1 MTSSTGTTHYIIP
14 ILQDLI
20 DIRRQAVGYVSTDAL
35 DTTIQECFVVLLF
48 EQTQIQLL
56 LPQES
61 PIPSTMAISSLSP
74 SQPREELNHR
84 PENLDVGLTVMQHS
98 NDNAIKPKDENAIKS
113 KDVDATDATEQQ
125 QQQQQQ
131 QQHHGIQGKLLLQ
144 RALSLAASLSGNV
157 RT

>member
-74 SQPREELNHR
+74 SQPQEEHNHR
-84 PENLDVGLTVMQHS
+84 SENLDVGSTFMQHS
-98 NDNAIKPKDENAIKS
+98 DDNAIKS
-113 KDVDATDATEQQ
+113 KDVDATDATEK
-125 QQQQQQ
+125 Q

-157 RT
+157 RTQ

>member
-35 DTTIQECFVVLLF
+35 DATIQECFVVLLF
-48 EQTQIQLL
+48 EQTKIQLL

-74 SQPREELNHR
+74 SQPPLSVQEER
-84 PENLDVGLTVMQHS
+84 SENLNGSAAIMQHS
-98 NDNAIKPKDENAIKS
+98 DDNESKS
-113 KDVDATDATEQQ
+113 KNTDATDAAEP
-125 QQQQQQ
+125 
-131 QQHHGIQGKLLLQ
+131 QHHGINGKLLLQ
-144 RALSLAASLSGNV
+144 RALSLAVSLNGNV
-157 RT
+157 RTQ